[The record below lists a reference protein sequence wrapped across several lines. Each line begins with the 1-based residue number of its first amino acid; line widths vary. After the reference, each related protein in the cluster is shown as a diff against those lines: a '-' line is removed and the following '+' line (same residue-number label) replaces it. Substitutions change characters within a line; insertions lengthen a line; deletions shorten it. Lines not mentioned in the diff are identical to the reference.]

1 MPFWFTASTLMTLGM
16 VNLRCSPSSIPARP
30 TIGNVAGV
38 SGLTGKPVVI
48 CSRTAACARCRGA
61 APNASPRIN
70 GMCPAA
76 GRGRKGHQRLRHCR
90 QHAALPHDPGEC
102 SLALQLQIRIVGPLA
117 RISHMWPDEAAG
129 SKVHRG
135 HRVLGAGA
143 DTPPFLACSVPTPKW
158 CFQPAGQ
165 TGTEEKNGPHQSRR
179 QPSYHAAVPHARYS
193 PQVVFPPSGA
203 HLRELTLKPANF
215 GTAAPQSTTL
225 RAARRWTEKCK
236 TAQTL
241 T

>member
-61 APNASPRIN
+61 APNASPRIKWHV
-70 GMCPAA
+70 P
-76 GRGRKGHQRLRHCR
+76 RGGPRQKGHQRLRHCR

-129 SKVHRG
+129 SKCIAAIGCLAREPIHRLSWPARYQRPSG
-135 HRVLGAGA
+135 VSSLLARPAQKKRTYRTKV
-143 DTPPFLACSVPTPKW
+143 DVNPPIMRRSRTRGIPPKW
-158 CFQPAGQ
+158 YF
-165 TGTEEKNGPHQSRR
+165 
-179 QPSYHAAVPHARYS
+179 
-193 PQVVFPPSGA
+193 PQVA
-203 HLRELTLKPANF
+203 HICVN
-215 GTAAPQSTTL
+215 
-225 RAARRWTEKCK
+225 
-236 TAQTL
+236 
-241 T
+241 

>member
-1 MPFWFTASTLMTLGM
+1 MLPRVAASNPDSWSTSPYFSHVARLG
-16 VNLRCSPSSIPARP
+16 
-30 TIGNVAGV
+30 
-38 SGLTGKPVVI
+38 
-48 CSRTAACARCRGA
+48 
-61 APNASPRIN
+61 
-70 GMCPAA
+70 
-76 GRGRKGHQRLRHCR
+76 GR
-90 QHAALPHDPGEC
+90 
-102 SLALQLQIRIVGPLA
+102 LQ
-117 RISHMWPDEAAG
+117 
-129 SKVHRG
+129 VHRG